1 MGGDRGRP
9 WRRGI
14 ARRQR
19 KAPPVEECRRNS
31 GGGATSKTL
40 AGKPF
45 PVAVEWLV
53 RTGPSE
59 IPRPAPM
66 CFRAQNLCGRP
77 PPEESS
83 GYSGEPSRI
92 LRSGRVED
100 REPSPLER
108 QRYGSTSGRNG
119 ELGQDGVH
127 VVVHRAPRQVQP
139 LGDLRA
145 GQLFC
150 DQRQN

>member
-45 PVAVEWLV
+45 PIAVEWLV
-53 RTGPSE
+53 RTGL
-59 IPRPAPM
+59 PRSPGRRLCVSVHRTYAAGRLRR
-66 CFRAQNLCGRP
+66 RAADTQV
-77 PPEESS
+77 SS
-83 GYSGEPSRI
+83 LGYSDRAGSRN
-92 LRSGRVED
+92 

-108 QRYGSTSGRNG
+108 QRYGSTSGRDG
-119 ELGQDGVH
+119 E
-127 VVVHRAPRQVQP
+127 
-139 LGDLRA
+139 
-145 GQLFC
+145 
-150 DQRQN
+150 